1 MITSKG
7 IIIVA
12 KIIMKTK
19 YRPLKWYFA
28 RPKPVNAE
36 RITVVMVTPEATMSE
51 EGAGGGMMKG
61 QTLDLAAHAN

>member
-51 EGAGGGMMKG
+51 FSIFLRYIKLPSFPLIPC
-61 QTLDLAAHAN
+61 Q